1 MAPLKRDFID
11 HLDLFQVIFMR
22 LPILNTLDFVCVM
35 RKQEHVMFRFRN
47 KRLWEKFRLKA
58 MR

>member
-1 MAPLKRDFID
+1 MAPLKRDLID

-35 RKQEHVMFRFRN
+35 RKQEHVMPFDVSVQEQETLG
-47 KRLWEKFRLKA
+47 KV
-58 MR
+58 